1 MTFATPA
8 LAAIAAAVAIPTL
21 LILYF
26 LKLRRQDV
34 EVSST
39 LLWKQTIE
47 DMQANAPFQRLRKN
61 LLLFLQ
67 LLALIAGLFALAQ
80 PELEST
86 TISGSRHTIIIDRSA
101 SMAATDGQWGGKQ
114 VTRLDQAKQEA
125 LNFVDAL
132 AEPGWLDR
140 MLEGD
145 SATADLATVIAF
157 DSTAEIRQVMTG
169 DKALLRAAI
178 ESIEP
183 TDAPTQASQ
192 AYTLAEAQG
201 LRQTRVDRDGALLEL
216 APVVGNVHLWTDGV
230 IADARDV
237 SPGPE
242 DTVIYNRVGSTES
255 EDNQPHNVGIT
266 GLRAE
271 RSFENPRELSLFV
284 GLSSTSTTERT
295 VDVELRIAGDIVS
308 VRPAAVAPA
317 DATALGAGG
326 VVFTLDRPAGANAE
340 VRITPTDA
348 LPDLLAADDTGWAV
362 IPPAKRL
369 TVAVVSQDDFFTSLA
384 LEGLPLGELVS
395 LTPDEFTTQRDQ
407 GQLGTYDVIVLDSW
421 LPGDASG
428 SELDAGSYLVL
439 GEVPE
444 GLGLSI
450 AETVGIDEVID
461 WDQSHPI
468 MRDLELGGRITIA
481 DAPRVSIADDSA
493 ASVLAETGTGP
504 VIFDA
509 ATGSTR
515 AIVVAFDPD
524 QSSWPFDVSYVVFL
538 ATAVET
544 LGGVGAD
551 QPELASARPG
561 GTLSPRLP
569 AGARNVRVRIPNATD
584 MDLTPAP
591 DGRVAFGPITRA
603 GLYTL
608 EWSGPAGA
616 RDTVEGPLVSRAL
629 AVNLLDLNETDIRP
643 RDTLPFA
650 SGDIAAAEAGSA
662 DAPRRLWPWLL
673 VVVMLVMLVEWY
685 IYNRKVFL

>member
-1 MTFATPA
+1 MTFATPL
-8 LAAIAAAVAIPTL
+8 LAAIAAAIAIPTL

-26 LKLRRQDV
+26 LKLRRRDV

-80 PELEST
+80 PELDST
-86 TISGSRHTIIIDRSA
+86 TVSGSRHTIIIDRSA
-101 SMAATDGQWGGKQ
+101 SMATLDGDAEGDQ
-114 VTRLDQAKQEA
+114 VTRLAQAKQEA
-125 LNFVDAL
+125 LDFVDAL

-140 MLEGD
+140 ILEGD
-145 SATADLATVIAF
+145 RATADLATVIAF

-169 DKALLRAAI
+169 DKALLRTAI
-178 ESIEP
+178 ESIEI
-183 TDAPTQASQ
+183 TDAPTNASQ

-216 APVVGNVHLWTDGV
+216 APVVGAVHLWTDGV

-242 DTVIYNRVGSTES
+242 DTVIYNRIGSDAP
-255 EDNQPHNVGIT
+255 DNIGIT

-284 GLSSTSTTERT
+284 GLSTTSATERT
-295 VDVELRIAGDIVS
+295 VDVELRIAGDIIS
-308 VRPAAVAPA
+308 VRPATLAPA
-317 DATALGAGG
+317 SPNALGAGG
-326 VVFTLDRPAGANAE
+326 VVFTLDRAAGANAE
-340 VRITPTDA
+340 VRIRPTDS
-348 LPDLLAADDTGWAV
+348 LPDLLDADDTGWAV

-369 TVAVVSQDDFFTSLA
+369 TVAVVSEGDFFTSLA
-384 LEGLPLGELVS
+384 LEGLPLGELVN
-395 LTPDEFTTQRDQ
+395 LTPDEFETQRDR
-407 GQLGTYDVIVLDSW
+407 GQLGAYDAIVLDSW
-421 LPGDASG
+421 LPEG
-428 SELDAGSYLVL
+428 ELDAGSYLVL
-439 GEVPE
+439 GGVPQ
-444 GLGLSI
+444 GLGLSTS
-450 AETVGIDEVID
+450 ETVGIDEVID
-461 WDQSHPI
+461 WDQGHPV

-493 ASVLAETGTGP
+493 AAVLAETGAGP

-524 QSSWPFDVSYVVFL
+524 ESSWPFDVSYVVFL

-544 LGGVGAD
+544 LGGVSAD

-569 AGARNVRVRIPNATD
+569 TGARNVRVRIPNAPD

-591 DGRVAFGPITRA
+591 DGRVAFGPITET

-608 EWSGPAGA
+608 EWTGPAGA
-616 RDTVEGPLVSRAL
+616 RDTVDGSRVSRAL

-643 RDTLPFA
+643 RGTLPFA

-673 VVVMLVMLVEWY
+673 VVVMVVMLFEWWV
-685 IYNRKVFL
+685 YNRKVYL

>member
-1 MTFATPA
+1 MTFATPV

-26 LKLRRQDV
+26 LKLRRRDV

-80 PELEST
+80 PELDST
-86 TISGSRHTIIIDRSA
+86 SVTGSRHTIMIDRSA
-101 SMAATDGQWGGKQ
+101 SMAATDGQWNGET
-114 VTRLDQAKQEA
+114 VTRLEQAKQEA
-125 LNFVDAL
+125 LDFVDAL

-145 SATADLATVIAF
+145 NATADLATVIAF
-157 DSTAEIRQVMTG
+157 DTTAEIRQVMTG
-169 DKALLRAAI
+169 DKSLLRAAI

-183 TDAPTQASQ
+183 TDAPTRAAQ
-192 AYTLAEAQG
+192 AYALAEAQG

-216 APVVGNVHLWTDGV
+216 APVVGNVHLWTDGS

-242 DTVIYNRVGSTES
+242 DTVIYNKIGS
-255 EDNQPHNVGIT
+255 DAPHNIGIT

-284 GLSSTSTTERT
+284 GLSTTSTSERA
-295 VDVELRIAGDIVS
+295 VDVELRIAGDLIS
-308 VRPAAVAPA
+308 VRPATLSPA
-317 DATALGAGG
+317 DDTTLGTGG
-326 VVFTLDRPAGANAE
+326 VVFTLDRVASANAE
-340 VRITPTDA
+340 IRIRPTDNI
-348 LPDLLAADDTGWAV
+348 PDLLDADDIGFAV

-369 TVAVVSQDDFFTSLA
+369 TVAVVSEGDFFTSLA
-384 LEGLPLGELVS
+384 LEGLPLGELVNLS
-395 LTPDEFTTQRDQ
+395 PAEYTTQRDRN
-407 GQLGTYDVIVLDSW
+407 QLGAYDVIVLDSW
-421 LPGDASG
+421 LPESAA
-428 SELDAGSYLVL
+428 LDAGSYLVL
-439 GEVPE
+439 GNIPD

-450 AETVGIDEVID
+450 TDTVGIDEVID
-461 WDQSHPI
+461 WDQSHPV

-481 DAPRVSIADDSA
+481 DAPRVEIADDSA
-493 ASVLAETGTGP
+493 ARVLAETGAGP

-569 AGARNVRVRIPNATD
+569 AGARNVRVRIPNAPD

-591 DGRVAFGPITRA
+591 DGRVAFGPITRT

-616 RDTVEGPLVSRAL
+616 RDTVDGTRVSRAL
-629 AVNLLDLNETDIRP
+629 AVNLLELAETDIRP
-643 RDTLPFA
+643 KDTLPFA
-650 SGDIAAAEAGSA
+650 SGSVTAAAAGSA

-673 VVVMLVMLVEWY
+673 VFALVVMLFEWWV
-685 IYNRKVFL
+685 YNRKVYL

>member
-26 LKLRRQDV
+26 LKLRRRDV

-80 PELEST
+80 PELDST
-86 TISGSRHTIIIDRSA
+86 AVTGSRHTIIIDRSA
-101 SMAATDGQWGGKQ
+101 SMAARDGTIAGEQA
-114 VTRLDQAKQEA
+114 TRLDQAKQEA
-125 LNFVDAL
+125 LDCIDAL

-140 MLEGD
+140 LIDGD
-145 SATADLATVIAF
+145 NATADLATVIAF

-169 DKALLRAAI
+169 DKSLLRAAI
-178 ESIEP
+178 NSIQI
-183 TDAPTQASQ
+183 TAAPTNASR
-192 AYTLAEAQG
+192 AYNLAEAQG

-216 APVVGNVHLWTDGV
+216 APIVGTVHLWTDGN

-237 SPGPE
+237 YPGPE
-242 DTVIYNRVGSTES
+242 ETVIYNRIGSDES
-255 EDNQPHNVGIT
+255 ADNYPHNVGIT

-284 GLSSTSTTERT
+284 GLSSTSTAERT
-295 VDVELRIAGDIVS
+295 VDVELRIAGDIIS
-308 VRPAAVAPA
+308 VRPATLTPA
-317 DATALGAGG
+317 DATAMGAGG
-326 VVFTLDRPAGANAE
+326 VVFTIDRAAGANAE
-340 VRITPTDA
+340 LRVRPTDA

-369 TVAVVSQDDFFTSLA
+369 AVAGVSEDDFFTSLA
-384 LEGLPLGELVS
+384 LEGLPLGELVN
-395 LTPDEFTTQRDQ
+395 LTPDEFNTQRDQ
-407 GQLGTYDVIVLDSW
+407 GQLGSYDAIVLDNW
-421 LPGDASG
+421 LPDG
-428 SELDAGSYLVL
+428 ELDAGSYLVL
-439 GEVPE
+439 GSVPE
-444 GLGLSI
+444 GLGLSV
-450 AETVGIDEVID
+450 AGTVGVDEVID
-461 WDQSHPI
+461 WDQSHPV

-481 DAPRVSIADDSA
+481 DAPRVSVADDSA
-493 ASVLAETGTGP
+493 ARVLAETGAGP

-509 ATGSTR
+509 ATAGTR

-524 QSSWPFDVSYVVFL
+524 TSSWPFDVSYVVFL

-569 AGARNVRVRIPNATD
+569 LGARNVRVRIPNAPD
-584 MDLTPAP
+584 MDLSPAP
-591 DGRVAFGPITRA
+591 DGRVAFGPITQA

-608 EWSGPAGA
+608 EWSGPAGP
-616 RDTVEGPLVSRAL
+616 RDTVDGSIISRAL

-643 RDTLPFA
+643 QDSLPFA
-650 SGDIAAAEAGSA
+650 SGDVAAAASGSA

-673 VVVMLVMLVEWY
+673 VLLMLIMLVEWY
-685 IYNRKVFL
+685 IYNRKVYL

>member
-26 LKLRRQDV
+26 LKLRRRDV

-61 LLLFLQ
+61 LLLLLQ

-80 PELEST
+80 PELDST
-86 TISGSRHTIIIDRSA
+86 AVTGSRHTIIIDRSA
-101 SMAATDGQWGGKQ
+101 SMAATDGTIAGEQA
-114 VTRLDQAKQEA
+114 TRLDQAKQEA
-125 LNFVDAL
+125 LDFIDAL

-140 MLEGD
+140 LIDGD
-145 SATADLATVIAF
+145 NATADLATVIAF

-169 DKALLRAAI
+169 DKSLLRAAI
-178 ESIEP
+178 NSIEI
-183 TDAPTQASQ
+183 TDAPTNASQ

-216 APVVGNVHLWTDGV
+216 APIVGTVHLWTDGN

-242 DTVIYNRVGSTES
+242 DTVIYNRIGSTETA
-255 EDNQPHNVGIT
+255 DNVGIT

-284 GLSSTSTTERT
+284 GLSSTSTAERT
-295 VDVELRIAGDIVS
+295 VDVELRIAGDIIS
-308 VRPAAVAPA
+308 VRPATLTPA
-317 DATALGAGG
+317 DATAMGAGG
-326 VVFTLDRPAGANAE
+326 VVFTIDRAAGANAE
-340 VRITPTDA
+340 IRVRPTDA

-369 TVAVVSQDDFFTSLA
+369 AVAVVSEDDFFTSLA
-384 LEGLPLGELVS
+384 LEGLPLGELVN
-395 LTPDEFTTQRDQ
+395 LTPDEFNTQRDQ
-407 GQLGTYDVIVLDSW
+407 GQLGSYDAIVLDNW
-421 LPGDASG
+421 LPDG
-428 SELDAGSYLVL
+428 ELDAGSYLVL
-439 GEVPE
+439 GSVPE
-444 GLGLSI
+444 GLGLSV
-450 AETVGIDEVID
+450 AGTVGVDEVID
-461 WDQSHPI
+461 WDQSHPV

-481 DAPRVSIADDSA
+481 DAPRVTVADDSA
-493 ASVLAETGTGP
+493 ARVLAETGAGP

-509 ATGSTR
+509 ATAGTR

-524 QSSWPFDVSYVVFL
+524 TSSWPFDVSYVVFL

-569 AGARNVRVRIPNATD
+569 LGARNVRVRIPNAPD
-584 MDLTPAP
+584 MDLSPAP
-591 DGRVAFGPITRA
+591 DGRVAFGPITQA

-608 EWSGPAGA
+608 EWSGPAGP
-616 RDTVEGPLVSRAL
+616 RDTVDGSIISRAL

-643 RDTLPFA
+643 QDSLPFA
-650 SGDIAAAEAGSA
+650 SGDVAAAASGSA

-673 VVVMLVMLVEWY
+673 VLLMLIMLVEWY
-685 IYNRKVFL
+685 IYNRKVYL

>member
-8 LAAIAAAVAIPTL
+8 LAAIAAAIAIPTL

-26 LKLRRQDV
+26 LKLRRRDV

-67 LLALIAGLFALAQ
+67 LLALIAGLLALAQ
-80 PELEST
+80 PELDST
-86 TISGSRHTIIIDRSA
+86 AVSGSRHTIMIDRSA
-101 SMAATDGQWGGKQ
+101 SMAAMDGTLNNEP
-114 VTRLDQAKQEA
+114 VTRLAQAKQEA
-125 LNFVDAL
+125 LDFVNAL

-140 MLEGD
+140 VLEGD
-145 SATADLATVIAF
+145 NAAADLATVIAF
-157 DSTAEIRQVMTG
+157 DTTAEIRQVMTG
-169 DKALLRAAI
+169 DKSLLRAAI
-178 ESIEP
+178 ESIEI
-183 TDAPTQASQ
+183 TDAPTNASQ

-216 APVVGNVHLWTDGV
+216 APVVGTVHLWTDGN

-242 DTVIYNRVGSTES
+242 DTVIYNKVGGDPS
-255 EDNQPHNVGIT
+255 DNSANNVGIT

-284 GLSSTSTTERT
+284 GLSSTSAAERT
-295 VDVELRIAGDIVS
+295 VDVELRIAGDIIS
-308 VRPAAVAPA
+308 VRPATITPA
-317 DATALGAGG
+317 DSPASGTAMGAGG
-326 VVFTLDRPAGANAE
+326 VVFTIDRAAGANAE
-340 VRITPTDA
+340 IRVTPTDN
-348 LPDLLAADDTGWAV
+348 LPDLLDTDDTGFAV

-369 TVAVVSQDDFFTSLA
+369 AVAVVSEDDFFTSLA
-384 LEGLPLGELVS
+384 LEGLPLGELVNLS
-395 LTPDEFTTQRDQ
+395 PAEYTTQRDQ
-407 GQLGTYDVIVLDSW
+407 GQLGTYDVIVLDNW
-421 LPGDASG
+421 LPEAP
-428 SELDAGSYLVL
+428 LDAGSYLVL
-439 GEVPE
+439 GGVPE
-444 GLGLSI
+444 GLGLSV
-450 AETVGIDEVID
+450 AETVGVDEVID
-461 WDQSHPI
+461 WDQSHPV

-481 DAPRVSIADDSA
+481 DAPRVSVAGDSA
-493 ASVLAETGTGP
+493 ANVLAETGAGP

-509 ATGSTR
+509 ATSSTR

-524 QSSWPFDVSYVVFL
+524 KSSWPFDVSYVVFL

-544 LGGVGAD
+544 LGGVSSD
-551 QPELASARPG
+551 QPDLASARPG

-569 AGARNVRVRIPNATD
+569 TGARNVRVRIPNAPD

-591 DGRVAFGPITRA
+591 DGRVAFGPITRT

-608 EWSGPAGA
+608 EWSGTAGL
-616 RDTVEGPLVSRAL
+616 RDTVDGPSVSRAL

-650 SGDIAAAEAGSA
+650 SGDVTAAAAGSA

-673 VVVMLVMLVEWY
+673 VAVMAIMLFEWWV
-685 IYNRKVFL
+685 YNRKVYL

>member
-8 LAAIAAAVAIPTL
+8 LAGIAAAVAIPTL

-26 LKLRRQDV
+26 LKLRRRDV

-67 LLALIAGLFALAQ
+67 LLALIAGLLALAQ
-80 PELEST
+80 PELDST
-86 TISGSRHTIIIDRSA
+86 AVTGSRHTIIIDRSA
-101 SMAATDGQWGGKQ
+101 SMAATDGTINGEQA
-114 VTRLDQAKQEA
+114 TRLDQAKQEA
-125 LNFVDAL
+125 LDFVDAL

-140 MLEGD
+140 LIDGD
-145 SATADLATVIAF
+145 NATADLATVIAF

-169 DKALLRAAI
+169 DKSLLRAAI
-178 ESIEP
+178 NSIEI
-183 TDAPTQASQ
+183 TDAPTQAAQ

-216 APVVGNVHLWTDGV
+216 APIVGTVHLWTDGN

-242 DTVIYNRVGSTES
+242 DTVIYNRVGQ
-255 EDNQPHNVGIT
+255 DQPDNVGIT

-284 GLSSTSTTERT
+284 GLSTTSTTERT
-295 VDVELRIAGDIVS
+295 VDVELRIAGDIIS
-308 VRPAAVAPA
+308 VRPATLTPA
-317 DATALGAGG
+317 DATAMGAGG
-326 VVFTLDRPAGANAE
+326 VVFTIDRAAGANAE
-340 VRITPTDA
+340 ISIRPTDA

-369 TVAVVSQDDFFTSLA
+369 AVAVVSEDDFFTSLA
-384 LEGLPLGELVS
+384 LEGLPLGELVN
-395 LTPDEFTTQRDQ
+395 LTPDEFNTERDQ
-407 GQLGTYDVIVLDSW
+407 GQLGSYDAIVLDNW
-421 LPGDASG
+421 LPDG
-428 SELDAGSYLVL
+428 ELDAGSYLVL
-439 GEVPE
+439 GSIPE
-444 GLGLSI
+444 GLGLSV
-450 AETVGIDEVID
+450 AGSVGVDEVID
-461 WDQSHPI
+461 WDQSHPV

-481 DAPRVSIADDSA
+481 DAPRVTIADDSA
-493 ASVLAETGTGP
+493 ARVLAETGAGP

-509 ATGSTR
+509 ATAGTR

-524 QSSWPFDVSYVVFL
+524 KSSWPFDVSYVVFL

-569 AGARNVRVRIPNATD
+569 LGARNVRVRIPNAQD

-591 DGRVAFGPITRA
+591 DGRVAFGPITTA

-608 EWSGPAGA
+608 EWSGPAGP
-616 RDTVEGPLVSRAL
+616 RDTVEGSIVSRAL
-629 AVNLLDLNETDIRP
+629 AVNLLDLNETDIRSQ
-643 RDTLPFA
+643 DTLPFA
-650 SGDIAAAEAGSA
+650 SGDVAAAASGSA

-673 VVVMLVMLVEWY
+673 VLVMLIMLVEWY
-685 IYNRKVFL
+685 IYNRKVYL